1 MINITIGDAER
12 RIAKMRE
19 GLQEF
24 STLMD
29 RMAEAASNALRGGA
43 ELVTPPG
50 LLEAKSRNQ
59 KLLADIEFAEVGL
72 LSLKAQLEQKRRDL
86 AVLTARAI
94 ETLEPIIVDEGEC
107 LADEVARL
115 EFLAA
120 IARAKLVSFSQSGQG
135 GHVQRLGPRA
145 HEILRDKP
153 ENAVPPMTNTHLW
166 RRTRSFKKNFVD
178 FRGELE
184 VNADAKLHFS
194 E

>member
-94 ETLEPIIVDEGEC
+94 EN
-107 LADEVARL
+107 
-115 EFLAA
+115 
-120 IARAKLVSFSQSGQG
+120 S
-135 GHVQRLGPRA
+135 
-145 HEILRDKP
+145 
-153 ENAVPPMTNTHLW
+153 
-166 RRTRSFKKNFVD
+166 RTDHCR
-178 FRGELE
+178 
-184 VNADAKLHFS
+184 
-194 E
+194 